1 MVDARVCA
9 VNIKDIVN
17 RKPLISIDDKTGA
30 KCTLKDKIEIKDAEF
45 YYPSRP
51 DSQVLNKFSATFEAG
66 KTTALVGP
74 SGSGKSSIV

>member
-1 MVDARVCA
+1 MIFEVIDREVP
-9 VNIKDIVN
+9 I
-17 RKPLISIDDKTGA
+17 PIDDKNAENHTVQGGIEF
-30 KCTLKDKIEIKDAEF
+30 KDVDF

-51 DSQVLNKFSATFEAG
+51 DTYVLKGFNASFEAG